1 MDSLSRIP
9 IFLEVARQ
17 QSFVGAARD
26 LGLTPSA
33 VSKQVQNLEE
43 ELGAKLLNRTTRR
56 VSLTEEG
63 ALFYERAS
71 RALDDLVE
79 AREALNELKSTPRG
93 GLRVSVPAAL
103 CRQLKTPI
111 AAFAAR
117 YPEVQMDVQFDDRLI
132 DLTEDGFDVVL
143 RIGALPDSSLVAR
156 RLAPCPV
163 YPCCSPSYLAR
174 HGTPGNPEELAR
186 HPVVAYTRN
195 RGVHEWRYQAPDGT
209 QGVVALRGGFKCDS
223 AEMMIESA
231 CHGLGIIIMPWF
243 FVREELEAGRLV
255 RVLPEYRTMPERNLH
270 AVFPPNRFLSTRLRL
285 FVDAMRDHCR
295 ATFGE

>member
-17 QSFVGAARD
+17 QSFAGAARD

-79 AREALNELKSTPRG
+79 ARETLNELKSTPRG
-93 GLRVSVPAAL
+93 GLRVSVPASL
-103 CRQLKTPI
+103 CRQLKAPI
-111 AAFAAR
+111 AEFAAR

-132 DLTEDGFDVVL
+132 DLSEDGFDVVL
-143 RIGALPDSSLVAR
+143 RIGALPDSSLIAR
-156 RLAPCPV
+156 RLAACPV
-163 YPCCSPSYLAR
+163 YPCSSPAYLAK
-174 HGTPGNPEELAR
+174 HGTPQTPEELAR

-195 RGVHEWRYQAPDGT
+195 RGTHEWRYRAPDGLE
-209 QGVVALRGGFKCDS
+209 GVVALRSGFKCDS
-223 AEMMIESA
+223 AEMMIEGA
-231 CHGLGIIIMPWF
+231 CHGLGIIVMPWF
-243 FVREELEAGRLV
+243 FIREELEAGRLV
-255 RVLPEYRTMPERNLH
+255 RLLPEYRTMPERNLY
-270 AVFPPNRFLSTRLRL
+270 AVFPPSRFLSTRLRL
-285 FVDAMRDHCR
+285 FVDAMHDYCR
-295 ATFGE
+295 AAFGE